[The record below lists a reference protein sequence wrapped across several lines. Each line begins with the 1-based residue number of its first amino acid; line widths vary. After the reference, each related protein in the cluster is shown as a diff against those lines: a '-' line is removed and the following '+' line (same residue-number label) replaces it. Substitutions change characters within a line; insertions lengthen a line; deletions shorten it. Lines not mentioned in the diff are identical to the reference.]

1 MVRRFLY
8 THHVNLAPAIVPT
21 RFWEY
26 LVTTILIIWAP
37 GPSVLFAIA
46 RAISWGKRVAV
57 ATVFGNAL
65 GMYLVSFI
73 VAFGLG
79 PILERSQT
87 AFLAVQILGGMYLI
101 YLGISAI
108 RHSVIHA
115 ENMINTDS
123 GKPTTLRA
131 LKDGFWVGALNPKTL
146 VFFAAIIPQFLD
158 KGSHHLT
165 QQIIFLSTIFAFI
178 AFLSDSMWAFI
189 AGTIRE
195 RLSQSPQKLVAMR
208 RGGGLVMI
216 GLGLFTIST
225 AF

>member
-1 MVRRFLY
+1 MSFQHL
-8 THHVNLAPAIVPT
+8 PFVPT
-21 RFWEY
+21 RIWEY
-26 LVTTILIIWAP
+26 LITTVLIIWAP

-46 RAISWGKRVAV
+46 RAISWGKTIAI

-79 PILERSQT
+79 PILQRSDT
-87 AFLAVQILGGMYLI
+87 AFVSVQIMGGLYLI

-115 ENMINTDS
+115 EAMVNTES
-123 GKPTTLRA
+123 GKPTALRA
-131 LKDGFWVGALNPKTL
+131 IKDGFWVGALNPKTL

-158 KGSHHLT
+158 RGSTHLT
-165 QQIIFLSTIFAFI
+165 LQIIFLSSIFALI
-178 AFLSDSMWAFI
+178 AFLSDSCWAYI
-189 AGTIRE
+189 AGSIRE
-195 RLSQSPQKLVAMR
+195 RLSQSPRSLVSMR

-216 GLGLFTIST
+216 ALGLFTIST